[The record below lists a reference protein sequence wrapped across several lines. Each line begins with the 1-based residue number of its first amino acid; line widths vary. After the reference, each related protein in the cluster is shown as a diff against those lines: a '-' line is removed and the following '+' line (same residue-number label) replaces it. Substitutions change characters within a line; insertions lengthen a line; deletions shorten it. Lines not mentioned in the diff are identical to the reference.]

1 MDTADILMLSVC
13 IPILLMVGVLVY
25 ILLAL
30 VLKEEFDKNI
40 WPFNKK
46 REENDEIGSEGS

>member
-13 IPILLMVGVLVY
+13 IPILLMVGVLTY

-30 VLKEEFDKNI
+30 VLKEEFGKNI
-40 WPFNKK
+40 WPFNK
-46 REENDEIGSEGS
+46 EDE

>member
-1 MDTADILMLSVC
+1 MDTAEILMLSVC

-30 VLKEEFDKNI
+30 VLKEEFDRKI
-40 WPFNKK
+40 WPFNKEDK
-46 REENDEIGSEGS
+46 NEEKEE

>member
-13 IPILLMVGVLVY
+13 IPILLMVGVLTYVV
-25 ILLAL
+25 IAL
-30 VLKEEFDKNI
+30 ILKEEFDKNI

-46 REENDEIGSEGS
+46 EENE

>member
-1 MDTADILMLSVC
+1 MSPADILMLSVC

-25 ILLAL
+25 VLLAL

-46 REENDEIGSEGS
+46 EDNE

>member
-1 MDTADILMLSVC
+1 MSPADMVMLIVC

-46 REENDEIGSEGS
+46 ED

>member
-1 MDTADILMLSVC
+1 MDTADILMISVC
-13 IPILLMVGVLVY
+13 VPLLLMMGVLVY

-30 VLKEEFDKNI
+30 VLKEEFNKDI

-46 REENDEIGSEGS
+46 EEE

>member
-1 MDTADILMLSVC
+1 MDAADILMLVVC
-13 IPILLMVGVLVY
+13 IPLLIMLGVLTY
-25 ILLAL
+25 IVIAL

-46 REENDEIGSEGS
+46 ED

>member
-1 MDTADILMLSVC
+1 MSPADMLMLIVC

-30 VLKEEFDKNI
+30 VLKEEFDRNI

-46 REENDEIGSEGS
+46 EEDE

>member
-1 MDTADILMLSVC
+1 MDASDILLLIVC
-13 IPILLMVGVLVY
+13 IPLLIMLGVLTY
-25 ILLAL
+25 IVIAL

-46 REENDEIGSEGS
+46 EEK

>member
-30 VLKEEFDKNI
+30 VLKEEFGKTI

-46 REENDEIGSEGS
+46 EESEHEN